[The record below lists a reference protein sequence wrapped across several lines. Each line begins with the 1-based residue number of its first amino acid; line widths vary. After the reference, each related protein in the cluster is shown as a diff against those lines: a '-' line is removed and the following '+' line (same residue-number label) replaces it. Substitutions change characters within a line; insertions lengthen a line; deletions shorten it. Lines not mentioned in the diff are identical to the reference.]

1 MINYILISI
10 NLLKSIHGLEED
22 AMVLKKILQ
31 VLWRCIFSY
40 NYLPS
45 LSRKLETLILTGTLG
60 GEKRTGVIE
69 TIKRELPKCDVVV

>member
-1 MINYILISI
+1 MLWYLKISCRQTGF
-10 NLLKSIHGLEED
+10 KGFVE
-22 AMVLKKILQ
+22 MYF
-31 VLWRCIFSY
+31 FSY